1 MNKKKWLLI
10 SGIILLSL
18 VALFIIYFDL
28 SLPLTDIKQ
37 SIFTSFF
44 ISSFILSVLM
54 APLFEEIRFRGFLS
68 KSKMLQGLFLLLI
81 PWRSFVTGWNTLIF
95 LIVSVIYCLYI
106 LCKGYE
112 SSVILDVI
120 IIFSSLC
127 FSFNHLPLDS
137 NLTCS

>member
-68 KSKMLQGLFLLLI
+68 KSKMLQGLFLHLI
-81 PWRSFVTGWNTLIF
+81 PLRLFVTGSNTLIF

-106 LCKGYE
+106 LCNGYE
-112 SSVILDVI
+112 SSVILDVL

>member
-1 MNKKKWLLI
+1 MVTYQWNHI
-10 SGIILLSL
+10 
-18 VALFIIYFDL
+18 ALFIIYFDL
-28 SLPLTDIKQ
+28 LLPLTDIKQ

-68 KSKMLQGLFLLLI
+68 KSKILQGLFLHLI
-81 PWRSFVTGWNTLIF
+81 PWRLFVTGSNTLIF

-112 SSVILDVI
+112 SSVILNVLI
-120 IIFSSLC
+120 IVPSLC